1 MKDTGD
7 RIWRLEGMV
16 NKIFELRNTALSL
29 HGLNTAVAIV
39 TSSPVELHENGVLT
53 RVCYLLMESGV
64 QT

>member
-1 MKDTGD
+1 MEDTGD

-39 TSSPVELHENGVLT
+39 TSSLAELHRNGVLVRT
-53 RVCYLLMESGV
+53 CYLLTESEV
-64 QT
+64 